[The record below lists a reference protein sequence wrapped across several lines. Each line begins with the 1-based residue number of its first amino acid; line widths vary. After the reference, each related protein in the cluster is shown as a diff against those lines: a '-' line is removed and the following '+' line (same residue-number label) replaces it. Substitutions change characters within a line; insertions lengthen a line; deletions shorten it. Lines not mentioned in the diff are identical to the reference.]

1 MPLPYIKSIMRSFM
15 TDKLQALV
23 TMTQTLGK
31 PENDYVIIG
40 EGNTSCVIDDDTFY
54 VKASG
59 NQMNG
64 ITAASFVAVNFDPIL
79 GLLDDPPQTMTE
91 QKAIMQAAKVDTS
104 SDTRPS
110 VEVSFHAMLL
120 HDCKVQYIGH
130 THPTPINQLMCST
143 HAADFALKR
152 RFPDEVVLCG
162 PESVLVPYAD
172 PGLPLAILM
181 RDKVRDYMDKNGE
194 APKVILLENH
204 GVIALG
210 DTPTEILNITAMVV
224 KGAKIFAGAL
234 MIGEPTF
241 MTDEDVWH
249 IYKRP
254 DEIYRRSLFVDK
266 SGNAK

>member
-1 MPLPYIKSIMRSFM
+1 M

-23 TMTQTLGK
+23 EMTRTIGL
-31 PENDYVIIG
+31 PENDYVIVG

-64 ITAASFVAVNFDPIL
+64 ITADSFVAVHFEPIL
-79 GLLDDPPQTMTE
+79 AMLDTPPQTMTE
-91 QKAIMQAAKVDTS
+91 QNAIMLGAKVD
-104 SDTRPS
+104 SDSPIRPS

-120 HDCKVQYIGH
+120 RECRVQVIGH

-152 RFPDEVVLCG
+152 RFPDEVVLCA

-172 PGLPLAILM
+172 PGLPLAIVM
-181 RDKVRDYMDKNGE
+181 RDKVRTYMEKFGE

-210 DTPTEILNITAMVV
+210 DTPAEILNIMAMVV

-241 MTDEDVWH
+241 MTQEDIWH

-254 DEIYRRSLFVDK
+254 DEIYRRQLFVDNK
-266 SGNAK
+266 N

>member
-1 MPLPYIKSIMRSFM
+1 M

-23 TMTQTLGK
+23 EMTRTIGK

-40 EGNTSCVIDDDTFY
+40 EGNTSCVIDQDSFY

-59 NQMNG
+59 YQMNG
-64 ITAASFVAVNFDPIL
+64 ISGNGFVAVHFDPML
-79 GLLDDPPQTMTE
+79 GLLDNPPQTMTE
-91 QKAIMQAAKVDTS
+91 QKAIMQSARVDQST
-104 SDTRPS
+104 DIRPS

-120 HDCKVQYIGH
+120 HECGVQFVGH
-130 THPTPINQLMCST
+130 THPTPINQIMCST
-143 HAADFALKR
+143 HTEDFAFKR

-172 PGLPLAILM
+172 PGLPLALVM
-181 RDKVRDYMDKNGE
+181 RDRVRAYMDKNGE
-194 APKVILLENH
+194 APKVILMENH

-210 DTPTEILNITAMVV
+210 DTPTEILNIMAMVV

-234 MIGEPTF
+234 MIGAPTF
-241 MTDEDVWH
+241 MTEEDIWH

-254 DEIYRRSLFVDK
+254 DEIYRRQLFVDDSK
-266 SGNAK
+266 TE

>member
-1 MPLPYIKSIMRSFM
+1 M
-15 TDKLQALV
+15 TSKLQTLV
-23 TMTQTLGK
+23 EMTRTIGK

-40 EGNTSCVIDDDTFY
+40 EGNTSCVIDDDSFY

-64 ITAASFVAVNFDPIL
+64 ITENGFVAVHFEPIL
-79 GLLDDPPQTMTE
+79 GLLDNPPETMTE
-91 QKAIMQAAKVDTS
+91 QKAIMQAARVDQS
-104 SDTRPS
+104 NDVRPS

-120 HDCKVQYIGH
+120 KECGVQFIGH
-130 THPTPINQLMCST
+130 THPTAINQLMST
-143 HAADFALKR
+143 SHTRDFAFKR

-162 PESVLVPYAD
+162 PQSVLVPYVD
-172 PGLPLAILM
+172 PGLPLAIVM
-181 RDKVRDYMDKNGE
+181 REKVREYIDKNEE
-194 APKVILLENH
+194 APKVILMENH

-224 KGAKIFAGAL
+224 KSARIFAGAL
-234 MIGEPTF
+234 MIGSPTF

-254 DEIYRRSLFVDK
+254 DEIYRRSLFVDD
-266 SGNAK
+266 GE

>member
-1 MPLPYIKSIMRSFM
+1 M
-15 TDKLQALV
+15 TDKLQSLV
-23 TMTQTLGK
+23 TMTRTLGQ

-40 EGNTSCVIDDDTFY
+40 EGNTSCVIDNDTFY

-59 NQMNG
+59 YQMNG
-64 ITAASFVAVNFDPIL
+64 ITEDGFVAVHFEPIL
-79 GLLDDPPQTMTE
+79 AMLDAPPQTRAE
-91 QKAIMQAAKVDTS
+91 QNTIMHNAKVNPDS
-104 SDTRPS
+104 PTRPS

-120 HDCKVQYIGH
+120 HECKVQIIGH

-143 HAADFALKR
+143 HAADFAFKR
-152 RFPDEVVLCG
+152 RFPDEVVLCA
-162 PESVLVPYAD
+162 PKSVLVPYAD
-172 PGLPLAILM
+172 PGLPLAIVM
-181 RDKVRDYMDKNGE
+181 RDKVRDYMDQNGE

-210 DTPTEILNITAMVV
+210 NTPTEILNIMAMVV

-241 MTDEDVWH
+241 MTPEEVWH

-254 DEIYRRSLFVDK
+254 DEMYRRQLFVD
-266 SGNAK
+266 GNE

>member
-1 MPLPYIKSIMRSFM
+1 MN
-15 TDKLQALV
+15 DKLQTLLE
-23 TMTQTLGK
+23 MTRTLGR

-40 EGNTSCVIDDDTFY
+40 EGNTSCVIDEDTFY

-59 NQMNG
+59 YQMNG
-64 ITAASFVAVNFDPIL
+64 ITNAGFVAVQFDPIL
-79 GLLDDPPQTMTE
+79 DMLDNPPQTMTE
-91 QKAIMQAAKVDTS
+91 QNAIMQRAKVE
-104 SDTRPS
+104 SDSTIRPS

-120 HDCKVQYIGH
+120 RECDVQFIGH
-130 THPTPINQLMCST
+130 THPTAINQLMCST
-143 HAADFALKR
+143 HAEDFAFKR

-172 PGLPLAILM
+172 PGLPLAIIM
-181 RDKVRDYMDKNGE
+181 RDKVRDYMAKNGE

-210 DTPTEILNITAMVV
+210 DTPSEILNITTMVV

-241 MTDEDVWH
+241 MTSEDVWH

-254 DEIYRRSLFVDK
+254 DEIYRRNLFVDK
-266 SGNAK
+266 KE